1 MIPAISKCL
10 CFLSALTIGTRWCY
24 LLGSPHGTQKF
35 RCWKPKIH
43 PQGSFQTSNS
53 LVSPVV
59 SEKWGINWINPPNN
73 NFHGKMM
80 INRWVWGHPLLGKNH
95 MERQQGNI
103 FGNLYKPVA
112 KPRATSA
119 HVILLWFKHNMCF
132 FFIYLL
138 NFIQLNSASLLIM
151 FYLSDYSSDFPCF
164 NVLLPCPP
172 WFT

>member
-1 MIPAISKCL
+1 
-10 CFLSALTIGTRWCY
+10 
-24 LLGSPHGTQKF
+24 
-35 RCWKPKIH
+35 
-43 PQGSFQTSNS
+43 
-53 LVSPVV
+53 
-59 SEKWGINWINPPNN
+59 
-73 NFHGKMM
+73 MM
-80 INRWVWGHPLLGKNH
+80 INRWVWGHPLLGQNH

-119 HVILLWFKHNMCF
+119 HVILLWFKHNRCF

-138 NFIQLNSASLLIM
+138 KFIQLNSASLLIM

-164 NVLLPCPP
+164 NVFLPCPP